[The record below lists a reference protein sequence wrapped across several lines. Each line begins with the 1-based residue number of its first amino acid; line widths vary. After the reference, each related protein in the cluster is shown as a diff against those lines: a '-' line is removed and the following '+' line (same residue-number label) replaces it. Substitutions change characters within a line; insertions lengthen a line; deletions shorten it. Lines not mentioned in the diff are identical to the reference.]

1 MAPEWRFAKGDFD
14 VHSWRHHMGSLPK
27 ILAIVREPIDR
38 ALSSYKYNY
47 VTPALKRLRSGR
59 GVLSTGEKVDGHLSD
74 ENYYQYLFTFEQL
87 VRAELETLGKCLAPG
102 GSGEQWSLKKYG
114 RPETFFHQSVHRRMH
129 DKNST
134 LINLDEA
141 CYVKTK
147 SKHLPPRKQWIH
159 LAMEYPHKIID
170 LPNLHLIQSLVG
182 RGVYVLPLE
191 WWYEVFS
198 FPQHNESNIQ
208 VSGLNFCLFLDE
220 PLSNSFDVRSFVW
233 KIWPAVQMNSWTM

>member
-47 VTPALKRLRSGR
+47 VSPALMRLRSGR

-114 RPETFFHQSVHRRMH
+114 RPETGQRLAH
-129 DKNST
+129 
-134 LINLDEA
+134 EA
-141 CYVKTK
+141 
-147 SKHLPPRKQWIH
+147 
-159 LAMEYPHKIID
+159 
-170 LPNLHLIQSLVG
+170 
-182 RGVYVLPLE
+182 
-191 WWYEVFS
+191 F
-198 FPQHNESNIQ
+198 
-208 VSGLNFCLFLDE
+208 
-220 PLSNSFDVRSFVW
+220 
-233 KIWPAVQMNSWTM
+233 